1 MSPPREIRDIL
12 LRLEKAGTEVHGREV
27 DQMSFALGTSCVWKN
42 VLVTDSRDLP
52 AADTDPPST
61 VIKKSFE
68 KAQSRESKT
77 RIQKRLKKLQS
88 KPF

>member
-1 MSPPREIRDIL
+1 M
-12 LRLEKAGTEVHGREV
+12 EKAGTEVHGREV

-52 AADTDPPST
+52 AVDTYLPST

-68 KAQSRESKT
+68 KVQSRESET
-77 RIQKRLKKLQS
+77 RIQKRLNKLQS